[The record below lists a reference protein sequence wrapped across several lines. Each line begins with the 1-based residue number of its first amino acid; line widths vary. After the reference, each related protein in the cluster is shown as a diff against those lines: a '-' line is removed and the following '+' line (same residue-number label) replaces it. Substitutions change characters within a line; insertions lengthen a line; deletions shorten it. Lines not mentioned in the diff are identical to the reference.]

1 MDIKAKENMNLQAG
15 FRSVKQFSVVLPDD
29 FVAGL
34 EVGDTIVF
42 NKEMGPVFER
52 VFGTHRAQCM
62 VVTLRHANGTTEAY
76 NWFPASIVKPIFP
89 VEAEDGKVVKNLRPI
104 YHVGT
109 AVNMI
114 KACRGRGAEKGT
126 TDLQLAVNQ
135 FLGHEILVES
145 ADTVLTER
153 WKDGQRTGEAKETKV
168 YTYTF
173 VKKDDK
179 KGE

>member
-15 FRSVKQFSVVLPDD
+15 FKQVKNFSVVLPDD
-29 FVAGL
+29 FVTGL
-34 EVGDTIVF
+34 EVGDSIVF
-42 NKEMGPVFER
+42 DKTMGIVFER
-52 VFGTHRAQCM
+52 MFGTHPAQCM

-76 NWFPASIVKPIFP
+76 NWFPASMVKPIFP
-89 VEAEDGKVVKNLRPI
+89 VEAVDDKVVKNLRPI
-104 YHVGT
+104 YHIGS
-109 AVNMI
+109 AVEMI
-114 KACRGRGAEKGT
+114 KACRGKGKEQGT
-126 TDLQLAVNQ
+126 SDLQLAVNQ

-153 WKDGQRTGEAKETKV
+153 WKEGQRTGEAKETRV

-179 KGE
+179 KK